1 MPSRAEKQRVA
12 RQEAQER
19 GLSEGTRAERRRA
32 SRERQ
37 YAKVPKVSGGLG
49 ISLEQQYRRDQ
60 RQRTGAGMLGMFL
73 DAIQGH
79 RRKRP
84 DA

>member
-1 MPSRAEKQRVA
+1 MKRAEKQRVA

-19 GLSEGTRAERRRA
+19 GPSKGTRAERRRA

-37 YAKVPKVSGGLG
+37 YAKVRKVSGGLG
-49 ISLEQQYRRDQ
+49 ISLEQQYRRDT
-60 RQRTGAGMLGMFL
+60 RERTGAGMLGLFL